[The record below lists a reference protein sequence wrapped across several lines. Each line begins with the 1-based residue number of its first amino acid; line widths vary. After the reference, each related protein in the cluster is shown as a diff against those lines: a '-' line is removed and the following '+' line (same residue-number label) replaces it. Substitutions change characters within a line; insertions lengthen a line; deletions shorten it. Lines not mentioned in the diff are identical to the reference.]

1 MKSTKRRS
9 SIATLFLI
17 LCSQLAIA
25 QQTSSVYR
33 QGDVFRGPVKTVRSE
48 RATLRTEGDQLIEGP
63 AMLIQTT
70 TYSSDGLSRERNSY
84 NPDGSHR
91 AKTVETYHPNGNR
104 ATLTSYDRD
113 GKITARTSFEY
124 DGSGNLESETRY
136 NPDGSILER
145 RIIQATGSPRKLLAE
160 TKISG
165 AGTTIETGVNT
176 RDEANKTSKWT
187 HSKADGTR
195 NENIFSRDET
205 GNHIN
210 ETRLYGS
217 DGSLTS
223 RRVSKV
229 DAAVTR
235 LEATTYDANGNVR
248 EKTLETREYDSRR
261 NLNKIVNYRW
271 VEALQ
276 KFEPTVVSYHR
287 ITYF

>member
-1 MKSTKRRS
+1 M
-9 SIATLFLI
+9 LFLT
-17 LCSQLAIA
+17 LCCQFAVA
-25 QQTSSVYR
+25 QQASIVNR
-33 QGDVFRGPVKTVRSE
+33 QGDVFRGPVKMVRSE
-48 RATLRTEGDQLIEGP
+48 RAALLSEGSQLIEGP
-63 AMLIQTT
+63 LTLIQTIS
-70 TYSSDGLSRERNSY
+70 YSSDGLSRETNSY
-84 NPDGSHR
+84 HSNGALR

-113 GKITARTSFEY
+113 GKITARTSYEY
-124 DGSGNLESETRY
+124 DNSGGLESETRY

-145 RIIQATGSPRKLLAE
+145 RIIQATDSPRKIVGE

-165 AGTTIETGVNT
+165 AGTTIETAVNT
-176 RDEANKTSKWT
+176 RDDSQKTSKWST
-187 HSKADGTR
+187 TRSDGTR
-195 NENIFSRDET
+195 NENIFSRDEA
-205 GNHIN
+205 GNHIT
-210 ETRLYGS
+210 EQMQYGS
-217 DGSLTS
+217 DGSLTG

-235 LEATTYDANGNVR
+235 LESTIYEANGTVR

-261 NLNKIVNYRW
+261 NLTKIVNYRW